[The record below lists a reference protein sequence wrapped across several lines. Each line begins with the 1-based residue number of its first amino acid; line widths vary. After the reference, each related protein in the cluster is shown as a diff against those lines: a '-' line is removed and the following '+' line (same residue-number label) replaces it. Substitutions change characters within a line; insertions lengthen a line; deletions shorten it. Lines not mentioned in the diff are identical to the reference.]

1 MREQR
6 KYNFLVVDDEFPI
19 IKILSDILSL
29 HAQTGSVFSA
39 SDGERALEI
48 IRNNKIDILIT
59 DILMP
64 RLSGIEL
71 IRELKARNSDIHII
85 AVSASSKIDLVREA
99 VRSGAYDYILKPFSM
114 DEIMFSVNRV
124 IDRLKLLEER
134 AGYVMNLEDRI
145 KDANDTLQN
154 AVFDSFLSILNTLE
168 ARNKL
173 VFEHSQKVALLSE
186 KTAKAMGMGKEMVT
200 NCQIGG
206 MFHDIG
212 KIGLPDAI
220 LLSTTKLT
228 DEEYSVIKKHPLI
241 GRKILLPIFKKEND
255 IISFIAY
262 HHEHFDGS
270 GYPEGLKGSDIPLI
284 ARIACVV
291 NSYSAMIAESFFRN
305 RKNHDEAIEEI
316 RKQSGKQFDPEIAA
330 LFIEKVAV

>member
-1 MREQR
+1 MKEQR

-19 IKILSDILSL
+19 IKILTDILSL
-29 HAQTGSVFSA
+29 HNQTGSVYSA
-39 SDGERALEI
+39 ADGERALEI

-99 VRSGAYDYILKPFSM
+99 MRSGAYDYILKPFSV

-124 IDRLKLLEER
+124 IDRLKLLDDR
-134 AGYVMNLEDRI
+134 NSYVMNLEERI
-145 KDANDTLQN
+145 REANETLQN

-168 ARNKL
+168 ARNKS

-186 KTAKAMGMGKEMVT
+186 KTAKAMGLGKDLVT

-220 LLSTTKLT
+220 LLSRTILT
-228 DEEYSVIKKHPLI
+228 EKEYDVIKTHPVV

-255 IISFIAY
+255 IINFITY

-270 GYPEGLKGSDIPLI
+270 GYPEGLKGADIPLI
-284 ARIACVV
+284 ARIACIV
-291 NSYSAMIAESFFRN
+291 NSYAAMTADSLFKAKKTRE
-305 RKNHDEAIEEI
+305 EAFAEI
-316 RKQSGKQFDPEIAA
+316 RSQSGKQFDPEIAP
-330 LFIEKVAV
+330 LFIEKVAG